1 MLRTLKTG
9 DALDIE
15 IEELQNHAAFF
26 LPWAGIEKTQI
37 ENLNLADVKAAE
49 KMAKLYDEITK
60 HNAVETDE
68 QIHEL
73 NVFFSRLLFCFFAED
88 TGVFEKGSFTNAI
101 GSLSRDGGEDLHELL
116 DELFDVL
123 DTKPGAR
130 IGVAAH
136 LRAFGHVNGKLF
148 ERHSSAPRFTGKAR
162 SIVLECGMLDWS
174 QINPDIFGSMIQ
186 AVAPG

>member
-1 MLRTLKTG
+1 M
-9 DALDIE
+9 
-15 IEELQNHAAFF
+15 QNHAAFF

-68 QIHEL
+68 QIHHL

-101 GSLSRDGGEDLHELL
+101 GSLSLGGAKDLHELL
-116 DELFDVL
+116 DRDPRCPEHETRVAHRLSVSP
-123 DTKPGAR
+123 PGVRLRKRQA
-130 IGVAAH
+130 
-136 LRAFGHVNGKLF
+136 LRAAL
-148 ERHSSAPRFTGKAR
+148 ERPEIYG
-162 SIVLECGMLDWS
+162 
-174 QINPDIFGSMIQ
+174 QGS
-186 AVAPG
+186 VDRP